1 MKQEHAVTRGV
12 GQEQT
17 HRVGDTAVLA
27 DLGEGSPFRAIVELT
42 ALRNVLR
49 LNAVFSIVTGVAMAL
64 FAERLGARLGIVDDW
79 IAPLRAIGVGL
90 IGCAVGLLVIGAMAA
105 HRVVT
110 ATVPVVVCDLGW
122 VIGTIVLIA
131 TGSFS
136 TRGAVIGGLVA
147 AVVLDFAILQWRA
160 LRRSLAAIERAPAG
174 SGDMATVEAVL
185 FRRDLPA
192 SAGALWPVMTDHEL
206 YARLARNLGGA
217 TAVTENGPG
226 LVRQCRDTSGNT
238 WNESCTLWDPGRRFA
253 VTVHTD
259 APDYPYPLTM
269 MQGSWGVAPTSDPDR
284 AAITMAFA
292 FQPSSGVKG
301 AMMALMMNTT
311 IRPILRR
318 IARGW
323 ERAAAGVAG

>member
-160 LRRSLAAIERAPAG
+160 LRRSLAPIERAPAERPR
-174 SGDMATVEAVL
+174 EASIA
-185 FRRDLPA
+185 LPR
-192 SAGALWPVMTDHEL
+192 E
-206 YARLARNLGGA
+206 
-217 TAVTENGPG
+217 AVTE
-226 LVRQCRDTSGNT
+226 D
-238 WNESCTLWDPGRRFA
+238 A
-253 VTVHTD
+253 VADVPD
-259 APDYPYPLTM
+259 DRAPIVA
-269 MQGSWGVAPTSDPDR
+269 SAPTRTGRFGRHAHGRSGPV
-284 AAITMAFA
+284 
-292 FQPSSGVKG
+292 SSRPPRICRG
-301 AMMALMMNTT
+301 A
-311 IRPILRR
+311 
-318 IARGW
+318 
-323 ERAAAGVAG
+323 VAGDDGP